1 VSPNQPHRK
10 KIKKKNKDGKSSTI
24 QMNKAEKKKLTKK
37 SLKNRTLTNPSKTT
51 KPRELNHANKIT

>member
-1 VSPNQPHRK
+1 
-10 KIKKKNKDGKSSTI
+10 
-24 QMNKAEKKKLTKK
+24 MNKAEKKELTKR